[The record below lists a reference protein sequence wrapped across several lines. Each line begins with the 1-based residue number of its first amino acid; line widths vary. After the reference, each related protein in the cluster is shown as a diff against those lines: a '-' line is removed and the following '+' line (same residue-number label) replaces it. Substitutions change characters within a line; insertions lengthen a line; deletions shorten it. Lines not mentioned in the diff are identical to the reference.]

1 MSERMFRAILGV
13 SLLILLGLGWEEG
26 IYAYMGLLL
35 FEGITNWRIPIII
48 SRSRYKDNY
57 PQHVNQ
63 CGAIQAKIPFDA
75 ERMLRVVIFTF
86 LVISYVLYKDLLWWF
101 PWFIGIMLCIAGLT
115 GICPM
120 VMMLRAS
127 GFR

>member
-1 MSERMFRAILGV
+1 MSERVFRAILGV

-48 SRSRYKDNY
+48 SRSRYKDKNL
-57 PQHVNQ
+57 QHVNQ
-63 CGAIQAKIPFDA
+63 CGAIQAKISFDA

-86 LVISYVLYKDLLWWF
+86 LVITYVLYKDLLWWF
-101 PWFIGIMLCIAGLT
+101 PWFIGIMLCSAGLT

-120 VMMLRAS
+120 VMMLRAF